1 MSDTQQTIAERL
13 APILAGTTKPA
24 DVPNVVKDIHP
35 EALREYLNSTQLT
48 GEQLSRLTPGG
59 YGAHGLTFGENMR
72 AIGAQTK
79 GLFEGG
85 VTKAPGRIGRALW
98 DASAFGGGAARMGT
112 GHRARYIPM
121 AARLGTATFLLPEAM
136 NTLHAEDAT
145 GEGRSRTE
153 RIGGVIGGLGANLAV
168 GLPPSVLNR
177 LGMGGMAAHMALGH
191 YAQTYGQQLGQYI
204 GRKLDAGI
212 SSARGVAAGD
222 ATHESFRK
230 AQQQNTRAV

>member
-1 MSDTQQTIAERL
+1 MSEPQQTIAERL
-13 APILAGTTKPA
+13 APIISGSTAAAQVP
-24 DVPNVVKDIHP
+24 DVLKDIHP
-35 EALREYLNSTQLT
+35 EALRGYIDGANLT
-48 GEQLSRLTPGG
+48 GEQLARLTPGG
-59 YGAHGLTFGENMR
+59 YNAHNLTFGENMR

-112 GHRARYIPM
+112 GHRARYLPM
-121 AARLGTATFLLPEAM
+121 AARLGTATFIVPEAM
-136 NTLHAEDAT
+136 NALHAEDAT

-153 RIGGVIGGLGANLAV
+153 RIGGVIGGLGTNFAL

-177 LGMGGMAAHMALGH
+177 LGMGGMAAHMALSH
-191 YAQTYGQQLGQYI
+191 YGQTYGQQLGQYI
-204 GRKLDAGI
+204 GRKLDQGI

-222 ATHESFRK
+222 ITHENLRK
-230 AQQQNTRAV
+230 AQRDTGAV